1 MFYLVIFQMFSLY
14 LILLF
19 ILLLFWNW
27 LVFLC
32 ILNVI
37 VLCSLLDNYSIW
49 KLCRYHYTVCPLWVL
64 VFLMLFCDFSFFLFS
79 QGECSFWFSLTP
91 RSCYGV
97 IGSLG
102 GILLLIFCLVCFRR
116 SWKLMLKFFLMANIL
131 KMKLPSVNELPLCL
145 AFTGFCSLSHKLLLI
160 F

>member
-49 KLCRYHYTVCPLWVL
+49 KLCRSHYTVCPLWVL

-91 RSCYGV
+91 RSCYG
-97 IGSLG
+97 ISGWNLPTLSSALYGSEDHESWCSSFFSWQIPSKRSCLQWMNYLFVLLSLALG
-102 GILLLIFCLVCFRR
+102 L
-116 SWKLMLKFFLMANIL
+116 
-131 KMKLPSVNELPLCL
+131 
-145 AFTGFCSLSHKLLLI
+145 
-160 F
+160 